1 MGRWDKDKRPDV
13 EILADFRNLQ
23 LQLLHCKDRRKNA
36 LGKYEIEKADSKI
49 KESYQELR
57 DLYERSNN
65 RILELIYQDKAE
77 GFETFAWFLML
88 SEDTRKS
95 SEPLLCIFR

>member
-1 MGRWDKDKRPDV
+1 MGRWDQDKRPDD
-13 EILADFRNLQ
+13 ELLGEFRDLQ
-23 LQLLHCKDRRKNA
+23 LRLLHCKDRRKNA

-65 RILELIYQDKAE
+65 RILELIYQDKAN
-77 GFETFAWFLML
+77 GFETFAWYLML
-88 SEDTRKS
+88 SEDTQKR
-95 SEPLLCIFR
+95 FR

>member
-1 MGRWDKDKRPDV
+1 MGHWDQDKRPDV
-13 EILADFRNLQ
+13 ELLADFRNLQ

-57 DLYERSNN
+57 EIYERSNN
-65 RILELIYQDKAE
+65 RVLELIYQDKAE

-88 SEDTRKS
+88 SEETQKR
-95 SEPLLCIFR
+95 LR

>member
-1 MGRWDKDKRPDV
+1 MGRWDQDNRPDV
-13 EILADFRNLQ
+13 ELLADFRNLQ

-36 LGKYEIEKADSKI
+36 LGKYEIEKEDSKI

-57 DLYERSNN
+57 ELYERSNN
-65 RILELIYQDKAE
+65 RILELIHQDKAE

-88 SEDTRKS
+88 SEKTK
-95 SEPLLCIFR
+95 ENLK

>member
-36 LGKYEIEKADSKI
+36 LEKYEIEKADSKI

-88 SEDTRKS
+88 SEDTQKR
-95 SEPLLCIFR
+95 FR

>member
-1 MGRWDKDKRPDV
+1 MGRWDKYSGSDEELLR
-13 EILADFRNLQ
+13 EFRNLQ
-23 LQLLHCKDRRKNA
+23 LRLLHCRDSRKSA
-36 LGKYEIEKADSKI
+36 LGVYEIEKIDSKI

-88 SEDTRKS
+88 SEDTQKR
-95 SEPLLCIFR
+95 FR

>member
-1 MGRWDKDKRPDV
+1 MGRWDQDKRPDI
-13 EILADFRNLQ
+13 ELLADFRNLQ
-23 LQLLHCKDRRKNA
+23 LQLLHTRDRRKNA

-57 DLYERSNN
+57 ELYDRSNN

-88 SEDTRKS
+88 SEKTK
-95 SEPLLCIFR
+95 ENLK

>member
-1 MGRWDKDKRPDV
+1 MGRWDQDKRTDD
-13 EILADFRNLQ
+13 ELLADFRNLQ
-23 LQLLHCKDRRKNA
+23 MQLLHRKDRRKNA
-36 LGKYEIEKADSKI
+36 LGKYEIEKMDSRI

-57 DLYERSNN
+57 ELYERSNI

-88 SEDTRKS
+88 SEETQKR
-95 SEPLLCIFR
+95 LR

>member
-1 MGRWDKDKRPDV
+1 MGRWDQDKRPDV
-13 EILADFRNLQ
+13 ELLADFRNLQ
-23 LQLLHCKDRRKNA
+23 LRLLHCKDRRKNA

-57 DLYERSNN
+57 EIYERSNN
-65 RILELIYQDKAE
+65 RILELIYQDKVE

-88 SEDTRKS
+88 SEETQKR
-95 SEPLLCIFR
+95 LR

>member
-1 MGRWDKDKRPDV
+1 MGRWDQDKRTDD
-13 EILADFRNLQ
+13 ELLADFRNLQ
-23 LQLLHCKDRRKNA
+23 MQLLHRKDRRKNA
-36 LGKYEIEKADSKI
+36 LGKYEIEKMDSRI

-57 DLYERSNN
+57 ELYERSNI

-88 SEDTRKS
+88 SEDTQKR
-95 SEPLLCIFR
+95 LR

>member
-1 MGRWDKDKRPDV
+1 MGRWDHDKRADV
-13 EILADFRNLQ
+13 ELLAEFRNLQ

-36 LGKYEIEKADSKI
+36 LGKYEIEREDSKI
-49 KESYQELR
+49 KESYLELR
-57 DLYERSNN
+57 ELYERSDN

-88 SEDTRKS
+88 SEETQKR
-95 SEPLLCIFR
+95 LR

>member
-1 MGRWDKDKRPDV
+1 MGRWDQDKRPNV
-13 EILADFRNLQ
+13 ELLADFRNLQ

-57 DLYERSNN
+57 EIYERSNN
-65 RILELIYQDKAE
+65 RVLELIYQDKAE

-88 SEDTRKS
+88 SEETQKR
-95 SEPLLCIFR
+95 LR

>member
-23 LQLLHCKDRRKNA
+23 LQLLHRKDRRKNA

-88 SEDTRKS
+88 SEDTQKR
-95 SEPLLCIFR
+95 FR

>member
-1 MGRWDKDKRPDV
+1 MGRWDQDKRTDD
-13 EILADFRNLQ
+13 ELLADFRNLQ
-23 LQLLHCKDRRKNA
+23 MQLLHRKDRRKNA
-36 LGKYEIEKADSKI
+36 LGKYEIEKEDSKI

-57 DLYERSNN
+57 EIYERSDN

-88 SEDTRKS
+88 SEETQKR
-95 SEPLLCIFR
+95 FR

>member
-65 RILELIYQDKAE
+65 RILELIYQDKAN
-77 GFETFAWFLML
+77 GFECFAWYLML
-88 SEDTRKS
+88 SEDTQKR
-95 SEPLLCIFR
+95 FR

>member
-36 LGKYEIEKADSKI
+36 LGKYEIEKMDSRI

-57 DLYERSNN
+57 ELYERSNI

-88 SEDTRKS
+88 SEDTQKR
-95 SEPLLCIFR
+95 LR